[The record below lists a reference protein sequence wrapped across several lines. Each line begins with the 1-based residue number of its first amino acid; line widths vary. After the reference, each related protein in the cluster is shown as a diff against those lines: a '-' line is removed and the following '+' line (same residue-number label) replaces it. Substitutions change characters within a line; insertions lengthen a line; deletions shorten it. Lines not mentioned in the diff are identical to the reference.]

1 MNYRNRKTKMLV
13 CGCLLMLLLGSIFS
27 KSDRSHVVL

>member
-1 MNYRNRKTKMLV
+1 MAR
-13 CGCLLMLLLGSIFS
+13 GGLGRDFYSILDDNMIEEKKDS